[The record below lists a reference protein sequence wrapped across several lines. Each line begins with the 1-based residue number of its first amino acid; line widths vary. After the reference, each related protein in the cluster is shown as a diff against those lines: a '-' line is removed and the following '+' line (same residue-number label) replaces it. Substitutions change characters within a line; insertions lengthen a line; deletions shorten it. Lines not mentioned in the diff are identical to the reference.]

1 MFRLGIQLLPHYLEA
16 VARQPKALTR
26 EQLQSRKDKAV
37 RFTRDVVGDADRAD
51 EIASESLEDYA
62 ERRHIQLSN
71 PRREPTMARK
81 TVADYRAEL
90 KELKEQVRDLED
102 ENESLQGQLDQVAD
116 IVGGEDED
124 DDEED
129 DEDEEEEEEEEDESG
144 DGGEA
149 L

>member
-62 ERRHIQLSN
+62 ERRQIQLSN
-71 PRREPTMARK
+71 PRRTFMARK

-90 KELKEQVRDLED
+90 TELKEQVRDLED
-102 ENESLQGQLDQVAD
+102 ENENLQSQLDQVAD
-116 IVGGEDED
+116 IVGGEEEEEAEDED
-124 DDEED
+124 SDSDDEEL
-129 DEDEEEEEEEEDESG
+129 E
-144 DGGEA
+144 
-149 L
+149 